1 MPSQL
6 KTKKTTSASAS
17 GTEMLAVAAYSAN
30 DGMWA
35 PKMLNFSSEF
45 VGSGR

>member
-1 MPSQL
+1 M
-6 KTKKTTSASAS
+6 KAMNTTSASTS
-17 GTEMLAVAAYSAN
+17 GTEMFAVAAYSAN

-35 PKMLNFSSEF
+35 PKRLNFSWLF